1 MEKFN
6 FCPKCG
12 SKLISKKVRT
22 HQRLVCGGCGFVFY
36 QNPKPAAGV
45 FIVEGKKVLLAKR
58 AVHPLKG
65 YWDSVGGFVEAG
77 ESPQETALRET
88 KEETG
93 LDIKIT
99 EVLGVGKDKYEEQE
113 TTVIGLLA
121 EIIKGKPESH
131 DDVSELKWFSLD
143 HLPENIAFESNKR
156 ALGILKTKI
165 VDS

>member
-12 SKLISKKVRT
+12 SKLVTKKVRT
-22 HQRLVCGGCGFVFY
+22 HQRLVCSKCSFVFY
-36 QNPKPAAGV
+36 QNPKPAVGV
-45 FIVEGKKVLLAKR
+45 FIIDSKKVLLAKR
-58 AVHPLKG
+58 AVGPLKG

-88 KEETG
+88 KEETR

-99 EVLGVGKDKYEEQE
+99 QVLGVGKDKYGEQE

-121 EIIKGKPESH
+121 KIIKGRPDSH
-131 DDVSELKWFSLD
+131 DDVSQLRWFSLD
-143 HLPENIAFESNKR
+143 RLPKNIAFESNKK
-156 ALGILKTKI
+156 ALELLKTKI
-165 VDS
+165 IDS